1 MGGLVVLLAIGA
13 LVVASKGEQE
23 EKMPQD
29 IYCGDMNCYE
39 VLLDKLKCCQANQSP
54 SDRFLVWTGRVPR
67 KIFPRPTENLL
78 ESGTLI
84 CSGEVLA

>member
-1 MGGLVVLLAIGA
+1 MGGLAVFLAIGA

-39 VLLDKLKCCQANQSP
+39 VLLNKLKCCQVTNH
-54 SDRFLVWTGRVPR
+54 
-67 KIFPRPTENLL
+67 LL
-78 ESGTLI
+78 AGSWCGQGESQERHFQGLQKT
-84 CSGEVLA
+84 CWKVAP